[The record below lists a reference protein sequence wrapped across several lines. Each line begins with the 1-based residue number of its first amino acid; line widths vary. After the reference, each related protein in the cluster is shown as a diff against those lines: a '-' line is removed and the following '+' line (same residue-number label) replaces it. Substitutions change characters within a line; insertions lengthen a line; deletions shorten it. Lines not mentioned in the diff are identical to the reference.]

1 MPGYYDETLEEIETL
16 IRNGAY
22 DDARFMIERELRMPY
37 IPADFEKR
45 IRQLAKDV
53 RDHIVKEKPVR
64 EDTMETLLRKL
75 KGSEKS
81 QLAAASKLSER
92 NLRSCIDAVRD
103 YLCKDPCPE
112 AAALLIEAIAE
123 QEISEEFI
131 YRHNGLTCEFYG
143 DSVTPVYESK
153 GFLEAD
159 ACLKKWLEN
168 DNPSMLEMARTLLIH
183 EVYILLPLSYEEGE
197 GRDLAL
203 RMLENVSN
211 MIDEGETYRQVVR
224 NEGQK

>member
-1 MPGYYDETLEEIETL
+1 MPGYYDETLEEIESL
-16 IRNGAY
+16 IRSGAY
-22 DDARFMIERELRMPY
+22 DDARFIIERELRMPY
-37 IPADFEKR
+37 IPADFESK

-53 RDHIVKEKPVR
+53 RDNIVKEKPVH
-64 EDTMETLLRKL
+64 EDTLETLLRKL
-75 KGSEKS
+75 KGNEKS
-81 QLAAASKLSER
+81 QLAAASRLSER
-92 NLRSCIDAVRD
+92 NLRNCMDSIKD
-103 YLCKDPCPE
+103 YLSKDPCPE

-123 QEISEEFI
+123 QEISDEFV

-143 DSVTPVYESK
+143 DSVIPVYESK

-183 EVYILLPLSYEEGE
+183 EVYMLLPLSYDEGE
-197 GRDLAL
+197 GEDLAL

-211 MIDEGETYRQVVR
+211 MIDEGETYRQVIKTAK
-224 NEGQK
+224 Q